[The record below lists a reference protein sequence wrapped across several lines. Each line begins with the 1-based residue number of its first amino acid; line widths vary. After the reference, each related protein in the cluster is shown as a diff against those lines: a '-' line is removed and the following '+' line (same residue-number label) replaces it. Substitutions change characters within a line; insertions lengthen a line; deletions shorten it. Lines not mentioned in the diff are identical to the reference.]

1 MFIAN
6 RGEIAVRIARTA
18 RELGIATVV
27 GVSEADRDSLAASS
41 ADETVVIGPA
51 PARKSYLS
59 TEAVLTAAREAGCDA
74 LHPGYG
80 FLSENADFA
89 RAVAAA
95 GLTWVG
101 PSPESIELMGDK
113 ARARAAAKAAG
124 VPTLAGSDGAVDKG
138 EAARLGEEIGFP
150 LVVKAAAGGGGRGIR
165 LVRSADELA
174 GAVQT
179 ASAEARAAFGDGSV
193 YLERFVE
200 HARHVEVQVL
210 GDGATA
216 IHLGD
221 RDCSMQR
228 RSQKV
233 IEEAPAPDLPE
244 EVRERIRTSAVQLAI
259 DSGYSGAGTVEFLY
273 DPARQEAAFIEMNTR
288 LQVEH
293 PVTEEITGIDLVAA
307 QLRVADGEK
316 LWLSQDDVTF
326 DGHAIEVRVNAEDP
340 SANFMPSPGT
350 ATTLAWPQGEG
361 VRVDSGIAEGGVVA
375 PFYDS
380 MLAKV
385 IVHAG
390 DRDAAIAALATALET
405 TDITGVRTTIPLLAH
420 LATSQEFAAVEH
432 DTTYIER
439 VALPAFAETQNSHSS
454 QSKETAE

>member
-1 MFIAN
+1 MQRLYIAN

-41 ADETVVIGPA
+41 ADEAVVIGPA
-51 PARKSYLS
+51 PAGKSYLN
-59 TEAVLTAAREAGCDA
+59 TDAVLTAAREAGCDA

-89 RAVAAA
+89 RAVAEA

-101 PSPESIELMGDK
+101 PSPEAIELMGDK
-113 ARARAAAKAAG
+113 ARARAAAKSAG
-124 VPTLAGSDGAVDKG
+124 VPTLAGSDGAVDPG
-138 EAARLGEEIGFP
+138 EAAKIGAEVGFP

-165 LVRSADELA
+165 LVRSAEELA

-200 HARHVEVQVL
+200 HARHVEVQIL
-210 GDGATA
+210 GDGEDA

-233 IEEAPAPDLPE
+233 VEEAPAPALPDD
-244 EVRERIRTSAVQLAI
+244 VRERIRSSAVQLAK
-259 DSGYSGAGTVEFLY
+259 DCGYAGAGTVEFLY

-293 PVTEEITGIDLVAA
+293 PVTEEITGLDLVAA
-307 QLRVADGEK
+307 QLRIADGER
-316 LWLSQDDVTF
+316 LWLSQDDVRF
-326 DGHAIEVRVNAEDP
+326 EGHAIEVRVNAEDP
-340 SANFMPSPGT
+340 SADFMPSPGT
-350 ATTLAWPQGEG
+350 ATTLSWPQGEG
-361 VRVDSGIAEGGVVA
+361 VRVDSGIAQGGVVA

-385 IVHAG
+385 IVHAD
-390 DRDAAIAALATALET
+390 DREQALAALRTALET
-405 TDITGVRTTIPLLAH
+405 TAIDGVRTTIPLLAH
-420 LATSQEFAAVEH
+420 LAASPEFAAVDH
-432 DTTYIER
+432 DTTFIER
-439 VALPAFAETQNSHSS
+439 VALPAFTADQTDHS
-454 QSKETAE
+454 